1 MMNNKEKLG
10 IIAALFANLLFGFS
24 NYFSAIALRHAP
36 PLVILSIRFTLAFL
50 ILSALWATRIIKMSF
65 RKKKKGILILMCL
78 AQPLVYF
85 YCELYGI
92 EMTSSSLSG
101 VMISLVPVAAI
112 LLSVIFLKERPK
124 FLQLLFIG
132 ISLLGVVLINV
143 FAESTGTVRT
153 TGIVLLV
160 GAIIA
165 AAVFNILS
173 KRLSKGYSPIERT
186 YFMFVVGSIGFTF
199 IAIGKYGVNYFP
211 LVMSAVKSTEFL
223 YSILYLSVGS
233 SILAYFLYN
242 YSTSKISIVKA
253 SSFSNIIPIVAILAG
268 VMLLGESFNMIQ
280 AVCSLLIILGVCGVN
295 VLHTGKGK

>member
-1 MMNNKEKLG
+1 MINKNEKLG
-10 IIAALFANLLFGFS
+10 IVAALIANLLFGFS

-50 ILSALWATRIIKMSF
+50 ILSLLWALKIIKLKY
-65 RKKKKGILILMCL
+65 RGKKKGILILMCI

-112 LLSVIFLKERPK
+112 LLSVIFLRERPK
-124 FLQLLFIG
+124 FLQLLFMA
-132 ISLLGVVLINV
+132 ISLFGVILINV
-143 FAESTGTVRT
+143 FADDVGSVQTK
-153 TGIVLLV
+153 GIILLV

-165 AAVFNILS
+165 AAVFNVLS
-173 KRLSKGYSPIERT
+173 KRLSKGFSPIERT
-186 YFMFVVGSIGFTF
+186 YFMFVIGSIGFNL
-199 IAIGKYGVNYFP
+199 IAIGKYGVSFFP
-211 LVMSAVKSTEFL
+211 MVVSAFSSVEFI

-253 SSFSNIIPIVAILAG
+253 SSFANIIPIAAILAG
-268 VMLLGESFNMIQ
+268 VFILGEPFNFIQ
-280 AVCSLLIILGVCGVN
+280 AICSVLIILGVCGVN
-295 VLHTGKGK
+295 VLHTGKK